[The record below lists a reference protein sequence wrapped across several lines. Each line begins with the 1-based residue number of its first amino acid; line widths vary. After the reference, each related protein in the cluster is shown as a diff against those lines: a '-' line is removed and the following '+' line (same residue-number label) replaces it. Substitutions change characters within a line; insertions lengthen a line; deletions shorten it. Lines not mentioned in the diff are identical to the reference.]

1 MWYNFGTSSSLDRVE
16 TACGVAVQSHF
27 GEITSPN
34 YPSNYPENQN
44 CLWNIT
50 GPPGSRIMLHLINY
64 GFDCS
69 FRWRSFDFVQVYF
82 DGYTSGRLCA
92 DSNQK
97 WLTKSNR
104 FDIFFKSSS
113 AGIIR
118 KRGFRLFWKGVGTTF
133 LTSSNTSWSQAQEMC
148 SEEGGTML
156 TDDTYIE
163 LSKEDLA
170 AEMDAANVT
179 EAWIGRYYTPWS
191 WLKGCY
197 TDDMLPERVVC
208 LKSNQQSTCIEF
220 CHDSNYFG
228 LKGNTCYCFRKLKG
242 QFVRTGS
249 NCTTRCPGNTEERCG
264 GNGTMTV
271 YMNDLCFNN
280 STLWNGTI
288 STSRSG
294 KTCLS
299 WNSSGIEFFDGG
311 VDNTDNFCRD
321 PNNTGNTWCHTR
333 RGPEAC
339 DIPKCL
345 GTTDNNGAYAC
356 MAFKEISGSRIQAQ
370 QTNCSWPYKA
380 VCKYPG
386 GIGYSVDKSPWNQG
400 RNFCR
405 NAELISDGTPM
416 YSMEDTSYILPDDG
430 NYYWVGYRRTVR
442 TVSDLNASFL
452 DCFRLTR
459 NENGISLTVE
469 KCTEGIRAVCQ
480 RMPIT
485 CGETYNEGKRGKFS
499 FPNTTRTYDSNHNCV
514 WKIMATPPEKIEI
527 YIEFDLEDSVVCMC
541 DKIKIFDNDAPKG
554 QANKTLCGRGNFT
567 FISSGPAVAIQFISD
582 ELVNGTGFKVSWK
595 IEKEEPTTIRSIT
608 TVFNTQSSHTGF
620 EEATTVFDTPTSHTG
635 LKVWLIVV
643 ISSGS
648 VVFVLLVIVRICC
661 WRGQQRPRV
670 KIEEENVFTNTVFD
684 KTDTLKLLISL
695 DRSFGCGSFD
705 LISVWHIKEF
715 AADEITLGS
724 FLALPAFK
732 TNLN

>member
-1 MWYNFGTSSSLDRVE
+1 
-16 TACGVAVQSHF
+16 
-27 GEITSPN
+27 
-34 YPSNYPENQN
+34 
-44 CLWNIT
+44 
-50 GPPGSRIMLHLINY
+50 MLYVI
-64 GFDCS
+64 S
-69 FRWRSFDFVQVYF
+69 
-82 DGYTSGRLCA
+82 TP
-92 DSNQK
+92 
-97 WLTKSNR
+97 
-104 FDIFFKSSS
+104 
-113 AGIIR
+113 
-118 KRGFRLFWKGVGTTF
+118 GVGTTF

-191 WLKGCY
+191 WLK
-197 TDDMLPERVVC
+197 
-208 LKSNQQSTCIEF
+208 
-220 CHDSNYFG
+220 
-228 LKGNTCYCFRKLKG
+228 
-242 QFVRTGS
+242 
-249 NCTTRCPGNTEERCG
+249 
-264 GNGTMTV
+264 
-271 YMNDLCFNN
+271 DLCFNN

-527 YIEFDLEDSVVCMC
+527 YIEFDLEDSV
-541 DKIKIFDNDAPKG
+541 IYDNDSPKG
-554 QANKTLCGRGNFT
+554 QANKTLCGHGNFT
-567 FISSGPAVAIQFISD
+567 FISSGPAVVIQFISD
-582 ELVNGTGFKVSWK
+582 ESVNGTGFNASWK
-595 IEKEEPTTIRSIT
+595 VEKEEPTTIRSIT

-648 VVFVLLVIVRICC
+648 VVFVLLVIVLICC
-661 WRGQQRPRV
+661 WSNEIITTCDKRHGSPLTTDSNRLDKIMETYETVPSELLSADSTQPQRAAFISPNDDFTHDAYNSLNATLNNTFASQTD
-670 KIEEENVFTNTVFD
+670 NVYNHITKDETEY
-684 KTDTLKLLISL
+684 
-695 DRSFGCGSFD
+695 
-705 LISVWHIKEF
+705 SVSV
-715 AADEITLGS
+715 G
-724 FLALPAFK
+724 FK
-732 TNLN
+732 TPTKTQIKCSDNVYNTLHKTEEKLYDHADVSGKPDKRTENPSDETYNQPARTTDNEYDSTCSHTRVADDCEYNYISK